1 MIKHKKTYNV
11 SAEIVLRNG
20 PGRRGCCVLAGSRAG
35 GREVGRETG
44 REAGRETGREAGGRA
59 GWRAAGRASG
69 WKKVWAVRRVA
80 SGLLNIFINR
90 DNEDKGVMASN
101 I

>member
-1 MIKHKKTYNV
+1 MRK
-11 SAEIVLRNG
+11 IVLRNG
-20 PGRRGCCVLAGSRAG
+20 PGRRGCCVLADSRAG
-35 GREVGRETG
+35 GREV
-44 REAGRETGREAGGRA
+44 GRETGREAGGRA